1 MNLAESLPRVF
12 IAPKKGGGRTSRGRS
27 AKGKQMRSNT
37 HKWETLRENGIFHP
51 RANSEI
57 IEKGLEANAN

>member
-1 MNLAESLPRVF
+1 MNLAESLLRGLSP
-12 IAPKKGGGRTSRGRS
+12 PKGCGANQSWT
-27 AKGKQMRSNT
+27 ACEGKQMRSNT
-37 HKWETLRENGIFHP
+37 YKREALRENGIFHP

>member
-12 IAPKKGGGRTSRGRS
+12 IAPKKGGGNQSWTVCE
-27 AKGKQMRSNT
+27 GKQMRSNT

>member
-1 MNLAESLPRVF
+1 MNLAESLLRVF
-12 IAPKKGGGRTSRGRS
+12 IAPKKVRGEPVWT
-27 AKGKQMRSNT
+27 AYEGKQMRSNT
-37 HKWETLRENGIFHP
+37 HKREMLRENGIVHP

>member
-1 MNLAESLPRVF
+1 MNLAESLLRVF
-12 IAPKKGGGRTSRGRS
+12 IAPKKGCGVNQSWTACER
-27 AKGKQMRSNT
+27 KQMRSNT
-37 HKWETLRENGIFHP
+37 HKRETLRENGIFHP